1 MAWIGQKTDPQP
13 TPHAPPAPGSGRQ
26 VVPPSPPMESRSRT
40 EMTTV
45 ANIGKSL
52 QIKGEVSGDED
63 LTVEGKVEGKITL
76 NGHSVTI
83 GPNGRVMAEVR
94 ARSVVVGGQ
103 LRGNVTADDKVEIL
117 ATGTVL
123 GDVRAPRVV
132 LADGAHFK
140 GTIDME
146 TRSGDGGRAAATV
159 SGGASRSAGAPP
171 SQAPVPVTAA
181 KP

>member
-1 MAWIGQKTDPQP
+1 MAWIGQKTDPEP
-13 TPHAPPAPGSGRQ
+13 TPYAPPAPGSSRQ
-26 VVPPSPPMESRSRT
+26 VVPPSPPTESRFRT

-63 LTVEGKVEGKITL
+63 LTVEGTVEGKITL

-83 GPNGRVMAEVR
+83 GPNGRVMAEIR
-94 ARSVVVGGQ
+94 AKSVVVGGQ
-103 LRGNVTADDKVEIL
+103 VRGNVTADDKVEIL

-140 GTIDME
+140 GTIDMDA
-146 TRSGDGGRAAATV
+146 RSGDAGRAAATGS
-159 SGGASRSAGAPP
+159 SGVSRSAGAA
-171 SQAPVPVTAA
+171 SQAPVPAGAA

>member
-1 MAWIGQKTDPQP
+1 MAWIGQKTDPEP
-13 TPHAPPAPGSGRQ
+13 TPNVPPAPGSSRQ
-26 VVPPSPPMESRSRT
+26 AVPPPPPMESRFKT

-76 NGHSVTI
+76 NGHVVTI
-83 GPNGRVMAEVR
+83 GTNGRVMAEIR
-94 ARSVVVGGQ
+94 AKSVVVGGQ
-103 LRGNVTADDKVEIL
+103 VRGNVTADDRVEIL

-140 GTIDME
+140 GTIDMDA
-146 TRSGDGGRAAATV
+146 RSGDGGRAPATAPSGV
-159 SGGASRSAGAPP
+159 SRPTAVGD
-171 SQAPVPVTAA
+171 QTPVPATAS
-181 KP
+181 KT